1 MSKKLKTVGL
11 LELTGPFDQEDAG
24 LKQTFEYYWKN
35 AKKYGLD
42 FEEFPIYDT
51 KGDVKTNL
59 KFLNRFYKKGYRI
72 FIGFSRSSILTKV
85 MDWFKQHPDA
95 VGISA
100 TSTAYSLA
108 VKKNIYRMTPIEA
121 GIRISLENDIKNDPN
136 LKIYYLYQKNDFF
149 STDYLESFKKIQSI
163 SSRLIVCEFSKTIT
177 TNQLN
182 EYLKESTYK
191 DRIINGLVDIDF
203 LELFKTLNYTIKPYI
218 YDGIGSKHPEFD
230 ATQSDNLTGK
240 YSYFSY
246 KGVNTSYLWRKGSE
260 YLQSKNKNFSPL
272 GLDILQVNHSLLNK
286 KNPNYLAGHGGILQF
301 DPVTKDRLYYSV
313 TREDFKNNQ
322 WIVSSLIF
330 NDPIYNEFVS
340 TPVINDSYSCIC
352 EQIFKP
358 VKCNNGKTYSNL
370 CQAMC
375 DGQVEGNCVDLVLC
389 GDQVDQVKENCAEV
403 ITF

>member
-11 LELTGPFDQEDAG
+11 LELTGSVSFDDEDIA

-35 AKKYGLD
+35 AKKFGLD

-59 KFLNRFYKKGYRI
+59 KLLNRFYKKGYRI
-72 FIGFSRSSILTKV
+72 FIGFPRSSILAKV

-100 TSTAYSLA
+100 TSTARSLA
-108 VKKNIYRMTPIEA
+108 VKKNIYRMTPIEE
-121 GIRISLENDIKNDPN
+121 GIQIALETDIKNDPM
-136 LKIYYLYQKNDFF
+136 LKIYYLYEKDDVF
-149 STDYLESFKKIQSI
+149 SVDYLNSFKKSPSI
-163 SSRLIVCEFSKTIT
+163 SSRLIVCEFSKTVT
-177 TNQLN
+177 TNQLDD
-182 EYLKESTYK
+182 YLKESTPN
-191 DRIINGLVDIDF
+191 DRIINGLVGIDF
-203 LELFKTLNYTIKPYI
+203 FDLFKVPNYTIKPYI
-218 YDGIGSKHPEFD
+218 YDNIGSKHPEFD
-230 ATQSDNLTGK
+230 ATQATNLTGK

-260 YLQSKNKNFSPL
+260 YLKSKNKNFSPL
-272 GLDILQVNHSLLNK
+272 GLDVLQVNYSLCNK
-286 KNPNYLAGHGGILQF
+286 QNPNYLVGHSGVLQF

-322 WIVSSLIF
+322 WLISSLIF

-340 TPVINDSYSCIC
+340 TPVINNSCIC
-352 EQIFKP
+352 TKIFKP
-358 VKCNNGKTYSNL
+358 VRCNGKTYSNL
-370 CQAMC
+370 CEAKC
-375 DGQVEGNCVDLVLC
+375 GGQVEGNCVDLVLC
-389 GDQVDQVKENCAEV
+389 GDQVNENCVEV

>member
-11 LELTGPFDQEDAG
+11 LELTGSVSFDDEDKA

-35 AKKYGLD
+35 AKKFGLD

-59 KFLNRFYKKGYRI
+59 KLLNRFYKKGYRI
-72 FIGFSRSSILTKV
+72 FIGFPRSSILAKV

-100 TSTAYSLA
+100 TSTARSLA
-108 VKKNIYRMTPIEA
+108 VKKNIYRMTPIEE
-121 GIRISLENDIKNDPN
+121 GIRISLEKDISNDSSIR
-136 LKIYYLYQKNDFF
+136 IYYLYEKDDVF
-149 STDYLESFKKIQSI
+149 SIDYLNSFKKNPSI
-163 SSRLIVCEFSKTIT
+163 SSKLIVCEFSNTIT
-177 TNQLN
+177 SN
-182 EYLKESTYK
+182 ELDIHLKDSTPN
-191 DRIINGLVDIDF
+191 DRIINGLVGIDF
-203 LELFKTLNYTIKPYI
+203 LDLFKVPNYTIKPYI
-218 YDGIGSKHPEFD
+218 YDNIGSKHPEFD
-230 ATQSDNLTGK
+230 ATQATNLTGK

-260 YLQSKNKNFSPL
+260 YLQSKNKIFSPL
-272 GLDILQVNHSLLNK
+272 GLDILQVNHSLCNK
-286 KNPNYLAGHGGILQF
+286 QNPNYLVGHSGVLQF

-313 TREDFKNNQ
+313 TREDFKNSQ

-330 NDPIYNEFVS
+330 NDPTYNEFVS
-340 TPVINDSYSCIC
+340 TPVINNSCIC
-352 EQIFKP
+352 TKIFKP
-358 VKCNNGKTYSNL
+358 VKCNGKTYSNI
-370 CQAMC
+370 CEAKC

-389 GDQVDQVKENCAEV
+389 GDQVEGNCVEV